1 MGEMADFY
9 NEYQERTLEILESYV
24 EGKMSLNA
32 AFEHDLIDAL
42 GVEQFNSELLD
53 YCTTPWNL
61 QNQLEKATT
70 ALALAKKYNCRDEF
84 DYSALVAADWLKKL
98 ADFYRNH
105 LYLSDKQ
112 AAIVKKNYATGLEQ
126 FKRDALKLQE

>member
-9 NEYQERTLEILESYV
+9 NEYQERTLEVLESYGSG
-24 EGKMSLNA
+24 EMSMEE
-32 AFEHDLIDAL
+32 AFEHDLINAL

-61 QNQLEKATT
+61 QSQLEKAIA
-70 ALALAKKYNCRDEF
+70 ALVLAEKHGCNDKLDS
-84 DYSALVAADWLKKL
+84 SALVTADWLKKL

-112 AAIVKKNYATGLEQ
+112 AAIVERNYPAGLEQ
-126 FKRDALKLQE
+126 FKRDALKLPK